1 MHIARVETRR
11 CAGGEGPLW
20 DPIDHVLY
28 FIDNSGQKVHRY
40 DRRLAASWD
49 MVEQLPES
57 FRDESS
63 KATPREGESM
73 VVRG

>member
-1 MHIARVETRR
+1 MPEAKGRFQE
-11 CAGGEGPLW
+11 
-20 DPIDHVLY
+20 PIDHVLY

-57 FRDESS
+57 FWDESS
-63 KATPREGESM
+63 KATPGKASQWSFG
-73 VVRG
+73 VRT